1 MATATQAPRR
11 APRPSTTATR
21 TTRST
26 ATTAPAAPAASEM
39 DDDLV
44 PRFLNFLLPAVT
56 AAAGHLVPKIAPQV
70 GGAIGGL
77 FGGNGAQIGS
87 GVGGA
92 IGNVV
97 GGLFGGRAVAAA
109 PLDVMLANE
118 QLSRALDE
126 QQTMQV
132 VTTITQQCAPAVL
145 AAVQQTM
152 ADRSA
157 RGETGDVDDETMERG
172 WGFLTS
178 VIADEV
184 IKLAPAAIQAATKA
198 LGSVV
203 GSRDV
208 DEFTPLVVDTEMT
221 QRFVLPTLQSLV
233 TGVQQVLP
241 QLFTLVSGSR
251 ATPRDTG
258 ISWQDLQ
265 ATKRLWDNDNIAAQD
280 LQPLDNP
287 DEIEIVL
294 ELAPHKT
301 WWKGIQLQDDNGGFI
316 AEIGVQDRTK
326 TASVRVRA
334 DQLLS
339 PGGYLVFM
347 KAKAFGVHTGMYRL
361 ATGGLDQLRGHRAH
375 FFWYA
380 D

>member
-1 MATATQAPRR
+1 V
-11 APRPSTTATR
+11 
-21 TTRST
+21 
-26 ATTAPAAPAASEM
+26 
-39 DDDLV
+39 L
-44 PRFLNFLLPAVT
+44 
-56 AAAGHLVPKIAPQV
+56 
-70 GGAIGGL
+70 
-77 FGGNGAQIGS
+77 AQ
-87 GVGGA
+87 
-92 IGNVV
+92 
-97 GGLFGGRAVAAA
+97 
-109 PLDVMLANE
+109 E

-132 VTTITQQCAPAVL
+132 VTTITQQCAPAIL
-145 AAVQQTM
+145 AAMQQTV

-157 RGETGDVDDETMERG
+157 RGETGDIDDETMERG
-172 WGFLTS
+172 WGFLAS
-178 VIADEV
+178 IIADEV
-184 IKLAPAAIQAATKA
+184 IKHAPDAIKAATKA

-221 QRFVLPTLQSLV
+221 QRFVLPSLQALV

-265 ATKRLWDNDNIAAQD
+265 STKRLWDNDNIAAQD

-301 WWKGIQLQDDNGGFI
+301 WWKGIQLQDDNGAFI

-347 KAKAFGVHTGMYRL
+347 KAKMFGVHTGMYRL
-361 ATGGLDQLRGHRAH
+361 ATGGLEQLRGHRAH